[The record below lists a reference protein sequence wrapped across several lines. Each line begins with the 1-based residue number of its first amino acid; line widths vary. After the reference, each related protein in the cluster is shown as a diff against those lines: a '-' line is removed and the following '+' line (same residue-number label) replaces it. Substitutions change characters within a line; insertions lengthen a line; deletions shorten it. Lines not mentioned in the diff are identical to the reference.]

1 VHPDNTGVVK
11 MYEKF
16 GFVDCARM
24 TVAEACRA
32 NLAADAVPRDADVG
46 KWHSRFAVAMEIVV

>member
-1 VHPDNTGVVK
+1 MK